1 MSDEIIDV
9 NAEQIPDVP
18 QESKTDDGQNIP
30 DPTVVEPGLS
40 PEGASSIEE
49 RKGWIAPLGILIT
62 ILVVL
67 LTANFKDIIW
77 SPDTWAALFVLSAGL
92 SFLWLIKSLWKA
104 YQSETI
110 DNLIEKIKKQE

>member
-1 MSDEIIDV
+1 MDCIIFNQQV
-9 NAEQIPDVP
+9 I
-18 QESKTDDGQNIP
+18 KI
-30 DPTVVEPGLS
+30 TVDRLS
-40 PEGASSIEE
+40 LILHKHASSIEE